1 VKGDTQQGLECPLEV
16 ASAVLGEIEYLPAT
30 GDTLIVDETAN
41 CFAGR
46 FRATSATTA
55 RSPARSP
62 RAILHVE

>member
-1 VKGDTQQGLECPLEV
+1 VKGDTQQGLECPLVV

-30 GDTLIVDETAN
+30 GGTLIVDETAN

-46 FRATSATTA
+46 FRATSA